1 MLQTRS
7 FHLVMDNVRFHK
19 TEEVKAVFTER
30 TPVHVQQ
37 FLPTYSPQLNAI
49 EECWSKVKAHVK
61 QHEKRTKETLI
72 ELMREGVANVTVG
85 DCEGWQRH
93 VTRCLMDCAARIP
106 LQ

>member
-1 MLQTRS
+1 M
-7 FHLVMDNVRFHK
+7 
-19 TEEVKAVFTER
+19 
-30 TPVHVQQ
+30 
-37 FLPTYSPQLNAI
+37 
-49 EECWSKVKAHVK
+49 KAHVK

-93 VTRCLMDCAARIP
+93 VTRCLMDCAARMP